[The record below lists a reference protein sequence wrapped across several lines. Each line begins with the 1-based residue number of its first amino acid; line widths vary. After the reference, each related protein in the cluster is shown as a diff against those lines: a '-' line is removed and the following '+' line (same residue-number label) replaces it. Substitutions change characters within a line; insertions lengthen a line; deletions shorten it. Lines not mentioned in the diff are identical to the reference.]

1 MANLLDETEARELL
15 QKLTAFALRAFAMY
29 GMFGRGAV
37 MPGIGK
43 SAEDF
48 ASDVFL
54 DYVTGKIKIKALPY
68 LYKALL
74 NDIRDKLGSSA
85 QKTTDHYA
93 ANAETDEDGEHTRS
107 LDGFSSEQMP
117 IVDCLCEE
125 SYKARIRA
133 CAAGD
138 QHFEDMAI
146 AVLDLEMTKPAEIAE
161 FLGITTEEFHVRK
174 RKFGRRLV
182 KHGLKMVPL

>member
-1 MANLLDETEARELL
+1 VANLLDEAEARELI

-43 SAEDF
+43 SPEDF
-48 ASDVFL
+48 ASDVFIG
-54 DYVTGKIKIKALPY
+54 YVTGKIRIKALPY

-85 QKTTDHYA
+85 QKTTDHYTV
-93 ANAETDEDGEHTRS
+93 NAETDEDGERTKS
-107 LDGFSSEQMP
+107 LDGFSSERMP
-117 IVDCLCEE
+117 VVDCLCEE
-125 SYKARIRA
+125 SYKERIRA

-138 QHFEDMAI
+138 PHFQEMAI

-174 RKFGRRLV
+174 RKFGRWLV
-182 KHGLKMVPL
+182 KHGLKMVPS

>member
-1 MANLLDETEARELL
+1 MANLLDETEARELI
-15 QKLTAFALRAFAMY
+15 QKLTAFALRAFALY
-29 GMFGRGAV
+29 GMFGPEAV
-37 MPGIGK
+37 MTGIGK

-48 ASDVFL
+48 ASDVL
-54 DYVTGKIKIKALPY
+54 IDYVTGKIKIKALPY

-74 NDIRDKLGSSA
+74 NDIRDKLGASA
-85 QKTTDHYA
+85 QKTTDLVPV
-93 ANAETDEDGEHTRS
+93 NAESDERGERTKS
-107 LDGFSSEQMP
+107 LDGFPSKQMP

-138 QHFEDMAI
+138 PHFEEMVI

-161 FLGITTEEFHVRK
+161 SLGITTEEFHVKK

-182 KHGLKMVPL
+182 KHGLKMVPS